1 MQKVFETN
9 CSLREYAEKG
19 RAYPFPEPP
28 ICPCCKRSKPHK
40 HGFYERFCLDG
51 YISVRILVR
60 RYYCRSCRATI
71 SFLPDFCVPKFQ
83 YSLSVLWRI
92 LYLRFEK
99 KHSLRECTKILLHEL
114 PELEWLPQRISFY
127 AKRFL
132 DNLPWLESVLRS
144 VFPRMRLDLSKE
156 KRAKKVLAIVRSNAN
171 RIQNLARLFYEQCHR
186 SFLAPLH

>member
-1 MQKVFETN
+1 MDRKDNQLAIFSCLILPWRLVEWLHISPRRCYMQKVFETN

-71 SFLPDFCVPKFQ
+71 SFLP
-83 YSLSVLWRI
+83 
-92 LYLRFEK
+92 
-99 KHSLRECTKILLHEL
+99 
-114 PELEWLPQRISFY
+114 
-127 AKRFL
+127 
-132 DNLPWLESVLRS
+132 
-144 VFPRMRLDLSKE
+144 
-156 KRAKKVLAIVRSNAN
+156 
-171 RIQNLARLFYEQCHR
+171 
-186 SFLAPLH
+186 